1 MILGKIIMSHFFA
14 FVANLL
20 GEEWFQTKAIYYFI
34 LYSIRES
41 TNLFI
46 DGFLMNLS
54 AYEILVINDH
64 GNQAVVT
71 VDEICA
77 IFPNGTIFSSM
88 TLWNDTTR
96 EKNWSIIFF

>member
-1 MILGKIIMSHFFA
+1 M
-14 FVANLL
+14 V
-20 GEEWFQTKAIYYFI
+20 QTRAIYYSI

-71 VDEICA
+71 VYDIWA
-77 IFPNGTIFSSM
+77 IFPKGTIFSSM